1 MASMSRAR
9 LQLALAV
16 ALVLPVGGCV
26 AAAAA
31 AGAGA
36 GIYLTSQ
43 GAESLVKSSVADVAA
58 RAHAVMKAEGIVEDA
73 SSSEAGGDKRE
84 LKGKKGDLD
93 ITIEMAREDDATS
106 RVEVTAR
113 KNLAQWDKEYAR
125 QLLSR
130 IVQKS

>member
-9 LQLALAV
+9 LQWGLAM
-16 ALVLPVGGCV
+16 ALVLPAGGCV

-43 GAESLVKSSVADVAA
+43 GAESLVKSSVADVAS

-73 SSSEAGGDKRE
+73 SSSEAAGDKRE

-93 ITIEMAREDDATS
+93 VTIKMAREDDATS

-113 KNLAQWDKEYAR
+113 KNLAQWDKEYAQ
-125 QLLSR
+125 QLLSL

>member
-1 MASMSRAR
+1 MARILRAR
-9 LQLALAV
+9 SQWALV
-16 ALVLPVGGCV
+16 LALVLPVGGCV

-43 GAESLVKSSVADVAA
+43 GAESLVKSSVNDVAT
-58 RAHAVMKAEGIVEDA
+58 RAKAVMKAEGIVEDA
-73 SSSEAGGDKRE
+73 SSSEAGSDKRE

-93 ITIEMAREDDATS
+93 ITIKMAREDSATS

-113 KNLAQWDKEYAR
+113 KNLAEWDKDYAQ

-130 IVQKS
+130 IVQTS